1 MISKAPLYKWIV
13 LSIGMVCF
21 GFIHMNMTPSTAH
34 CTRGGRDSR
43 DGDTLFEANNG
54 VFLSAG
60 HCDQCHGYDPT
71 GLYNVSA
78 EGGDINV
85 VDDWSSSIMG
95 NSARDPYWRAKVSQE
110 VSTHPEHQDEIEG
123 LCTKC
128 HAPLGR
134 YAGIMSGVETYHISD
149 MVNDSVA
156 LDGVSCLACH
166 QQMPAG
172 NSISHTGQLHFSTNP
187 LAFGPYESPLIS
199 PMATATGYNP
209 EYGAHIM
216 DSKLCGSCHSLIT
229 ETLQPNG
236 TVTGNQFVEQA
247 TWHEWLNSSYPANNQ
262 SCQSCHLPRLTG
274 QSIQIANGYPAA
286 PRSTYGL
293 HSMAGGNTLMLT
305 MLRDHRTEL
314 GIVASENQFNE
325 SIAATYSLLQN
336 NSVQLTLPNM
346 QRTADSVFV
355 DVQLKNIT
363 GHKLPSGYPARRMTV
378 RFTLSDNEGNV
389 IFQSGTFDSEHRLL
403 EEDATYEPHHNI
415 IRQEDQVQIYEMVM
429 GDVNGNRTS
438 MLTHGASHLKDNR
451 LAPVGFHNNS
461 IVGDTTEI
469 VLNTPD
475 TDFNF
480 NGTEGSGADIIH
492 YHVATNGY
500 QGPLTVRA
508 EVYYQSLP
516 PKWLDGLW
524 TTSTPEVTRFAN
536 YYQNADASPVLMR
549 AAQSNIQAFVGIEES
564 NAVVLLRWNGHQLI
578 PTHQGRVAVYNS
590 QGQVVFEAT
599 FPSGSPIPL
608 TLSPGAYIAVAENS
622 RRQKQVLRFMIAR

>member
-1 MISKAPLYKWIV
+1 MKIKPNLHKWIV
-13 LSIGMVCF
+13 LCIAVVCF
-21 GFIHMNMTPSTAH
+21 GFMHLKITPGTAR
-34 CTRGGRDSR
+34 CTRGGSEWRN
-43 DGDTLFEANNG
+43 GDTLFEANNG

-60 HCDQCHGYDPT
+60 HCDQCHGHDPN
-71 GLYNVSA
+71 GVYNVSA

-85 VDDWSSSIMG
+85 VDDWSSSMMG

-110 VSTHPEHQDEIEG
+110 VNLHPEHQDDIEG

-134 YAGIMSGVETYHISD
+134 YAGIMSGVDTYHISD

-172 NSISHTGQLHFSTNP
+172 NTIPHTGQLHFSTNP

-199 PMATATGYNP
+199 PMAAATGYNP

-236 TVTGNQFVEQA
+236 TATGNQFVEQA

-336 NSVQLTLPNM
+336 NSVQLTLPSL

-378 RFTLSDNEGNV
+378 RFTLSDSDGNV
-389 IFQSGTFDSEHRLL
+389 VFQSGTFDSEHRLL
-403 EEDATYEPHHNI
+403 EEDASYEPHHNI

-429 GDVNGNRTS
+429 GDVNGERTS
-438 MLTHGASHLKDNR
+438 ILTHGASHLKDNR
-451 LAPVGFHNNS
+451 LVPVGFHNNS

-469 VLNTPD
+469 VLNTED
-475 TDFNF
+475 GDFNF
-480 NGTEGSGADIIH
+480 NGTEGSGADVIH

-524 TTSTPEVTRFAN
+524 ITSTPEISRFAN
-536 YYQNADASPVLMR
+536 YYQNADATPVLMR

-564 NAVVLLRWNGHQLI
+564 NATALLRWNGYQLI
-578 PTHQGRVAVYNS
+578 PTYQGTVVIYDN
-590 QGQVVFEAT
+590 QGQLVFET
-599 FPSGSPIPL
+599 TSQSGLPISL
-608 TLSPGAYIAVAENS
+608 TLSPGAYIAVAENP
-622 RRQKQVLRFMIAR
+622 RRQQQVIRFVITR